1 MISSPPATSNS
12 PVVGWIIS
20 CTETRPKMR
29 SYRVAITSSLF
40 FKSVQ
45 TNPRSVPQSS
55 SVMITSW
62 ETSTRRRVKYPAS
75 AVFKAVSAKPL
86 RAPWVE
92 IKYSNTESPSLKFD
106 KIGFSII
113 WPPSAPAFWGLA
125 IKPRI
130 PDNWRI
136 CSLEPRA
143 PESSI
148 MYTELNP
155 WSSEEIVFIKMLDNS
170 EFTCVQISITWL

>member
-1 MISSPPATSNS
+1 
-12 PVVGWIIS
+12 
-20 CTETRPKMR
+20 MR
-29 SYRVAITSSLF
+29 SYSVAMISSLF

-55 SVMITSW
+55 SLIITSW
-62 ETSTRRRVKYPAS
+62 DTSTRRRVKYPAS
-75 AVFKAVSAKPL
+75 AVFNAVSAKPL

-92 IKYSNTESPSLKFD
+92 IKYSNTESPSLKFER
-106 KIGFSII
+106 IGFSII
-113 WPPSAPAFWGLA
+113 CPPSAPAFCGFA

-148 MYTELNP
+148 IYTALNP
-155 WSSEEIVFIKMLDNS
+155 WSSLEMVFINILDNS
-170 EFTCVQISITWL
+170 ELTCVQISITWL

>member
-1 MISSPPATSNS
+1 MSSVISSPPETSNS

-20 CTETRPKMR
+20 CTDTRPRIR

-45 TNPRSVPQSS
+45 TSPRSVPQSS
-55 SVMITSW
+55 SLIITSC
-62 ETSTRRRVKYPAS
+62 ETSTRRRVRYPAS
-75 AVFKAVSAKPL
+75 AVFNAVSAKPL

-113 WPPSAPAFWGLA
+113 CPPSAPAFCGLA

-130 PDNWRI
+130 PD
-136 CSLEPRA
+136 S
-143 PESSI
+143 
-148 MYTELNP
+148 
-155 WSSEEIVFIKMLDNS
+155 
-170 EFTCVQISITWL
+170 